1 MAIRKKHVKR
11 RRYWPFAI
19 ALCSLIIFVATAY
32 VAYLVTQ
39 PLNIPEDETYVLKQ
53 GDSATDLAKLLQD
66 NGHLQH
72 SDLLIW
78 VAKFGQYEH
87 SLKAGEYQFQP
98 EFNLFQLLEQIVEG
112 KSVTHQIKFIE
123 GWTFDDYLEQ
133 LRSKPNLEQTLLD
146 LDNEAILEKLGIAES
161 HPEGL
166 FFPDTYNY
174 NSGQT
179 DFSLL
184 QRANQALTEILDRE
198 WANRNP
204 DLPYETPYECL
215 IVASIIE
222 KETSVPEEYPI
233 IAGVIVNRLNQGM
246 RLQMD
251 PTVIY
256 GLGGINGPIRR
267 SHLDKD
273 TPYNTYTRFGLPPTP
288 IAMPGLAAI
297 QAAARPAETTSL
309 YFVAVGDGTH
319 KFSDTIAEH
328 IEAVRAYRKFEKS
341 QS

>member
-1 MAIRKKHVKR
+1 M
-11 RRYWPFAI
+11 
-19 ALCSLIIFVATAY
+19 
-32 VAYLVTQ
+32 VTQ
-39 PLNIPEDETYVLKQ
+39 PLNIPEDETYILKQ
-53 GDSATDLAKLLQD
+53 GDSATALAKMFHDDGYLR
-66 NGHLQH
+66 N

-98 EFNLFQLLEQIVEG
+98 EFNLFQVLEQIVEG

-204 DLPYETPYECL
+204 DLPYETPYEGL

-273 TPYNTYTRFGLPPTP
+273 TPYNTYTRSGLPPTP

-328 IEAVRAYRKFEKS
+328 IEAVRAYRKFEES